1 MVIRLLYYYSQSK
14 ASLNLSK
21 YQAYI
26 LEEVLNKNQSS
37 SQTKHLNIA
46 TNIDLDHEFYVNP
59 FYSSAYLLK
68 ATN

>member
-21 YQAYI
+21 YQAHI

-46 TNIDLDHEFYVNP
+46 TNIDLDH
-59 FYSSAYLLK
+59 
-68 ATN
+68 